1 MTGSSSPADGGGG
14 QHGRR
19 PPPPDPSAPQ
29 SQAPSSTP
37 SAFARSRA
45 RVVGP
50 ARAGSPQQTGSGG
63 PGESSATDEWFAGVV
78 RQYEQPLV
86 LYATRITRD
95 LERARDVVQEA
106 FLKLA
111 QMDRQDVEPRLAEWL
126 YTVCR
131 NRSLDVRRKER
142 RVSPL
147 AEGSAERQEAVDP
160 LPDEHLEQ
168 RESADKA
175 LRLMERLPDNQ
186 QEVIRLRFQHGMSY
200 QQISEV
206 TGLSVSNVGFLLHV
220 GIKALRE
227 RMSRGK

>member
-1 MTGSSSPADGGGG
+1 
-14 QHGRR
+14 
-19 PPPPDPSAPQ
+19 
-29 SQAPSSTP
+29 
-37 SAFARSRA
+37 
-45 RVVGP
+45 VGP
-50 ARAGSPQQTGSGG
+50 ARAAAPQQIGGSGG
-63 PGESSATDEWFAGVV
+63 GLATDWFAGVV

-86 LYATRITRD
+86 LYAARITRD

-131 NRSLDVRRKER
+131 NRSLDVRRKEK

-147 AEGSAERQEAVDP
+147 AEGSVERQEAVDP
-160 LPDEHLEQ
+160 LPDEHLER
-168 RESADKA
+168 RESADQA
-175 LRLMERLPDNQ
+175 LRLLERLPDNQ

-200 QQISEV
+200 QQISDV

-220 GIKALRE
+220 GLKALRE
-227 RMSRGK
+227 RMGRGR

>member
-1 MTGSSSPADGGGG
+1 MTGSSSSPADGGGP
-14 QHGRR
+14 GRSH
-19 PPPPDPSAPQ
+19 PAGDSPPQ
-29 SQAPSSTP
+29 SPSSSSP
-37 SAFARSRA
+37 SSPFARSRA

-50 ARAGSPQQTGSGG
+50 ARAAAPPRESGEATG
-63 PGESSATDEWFAGVV
+63 AAVEWFAGVV

-86 LYATRITRD
+86 LYAARITRD

-111 QMDRQDVEPRLAEWL
+111 QMDRHDVEPRLAEWL

-142 RVSPL
+142 RVEPL
-147 AEGSAERQEAVDP
+147 AEGSAERQEASDP
-160 LPDEHLEQ
+160 LPDEHLER
-168 RESADKA
+168 RESADRA
-175 LRLMERLPDNQ
+175 LRLLERLPDNQ

-200 QQISEV
+200 QQISDV

-220 GIKALRE
+220 GLKALRD
-227 RMSRGK
+227 RMGRK

>member
-14 QHGRR
+14 SSGRR
-19 PPPPDPSAPQ
+19 VPPPPPDPSAPLP
-29 SQAPSSTP
+29 SQTPPSTP

-50 ARAGSPQQTGSGG
+50 ARAAAPQQIGGSGG
-63 PGESSATDEWFAGVV
+63 GLATDWFAGVV

-86 LYATRITRD
+86 LYAARITRD

-131 NRSLDVRRKER
+131 NRSLDVRRKEK

-147 AEGSAERQEAVDP
+147 AEGSVERQEAVDP
-160 LPDEHLEQ
+160 LPDEHLER
-168 RESADKA
+168 RESADQA
-175 LRLMERLPDNQ
+175 LRLLERLPDNQ

-200 QQISEV
+200 QQISDV

-220 GIKALRE
+220 GLKALRE
-227 RMSRGK
+227 RMGRGR